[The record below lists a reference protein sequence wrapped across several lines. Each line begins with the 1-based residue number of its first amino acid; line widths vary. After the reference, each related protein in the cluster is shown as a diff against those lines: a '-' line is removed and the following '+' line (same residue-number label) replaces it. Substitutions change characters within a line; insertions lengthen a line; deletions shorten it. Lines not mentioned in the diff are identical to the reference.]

1 MPKIAKWWIS
11 LAKTKQTGFLSV
23 YSSFSFLSFPCSLGC
38 KVFEYLTR
46 PVYTCNIFL
55 CDWYGDFSTNFQIGF
70 REYQDFRSRGPFF
83 TRSGAVLTVR
93 TEFSFWYGFQ
103 YLRSCSCRLSFV
115 PRDEKKP
122 TTRLSSGTN
131 DYVNTKSHARK
142 KPLLAGCLR
151 KENDVLSCVNTIKF
165 YLLVRRCLR
174 SSAVIV

>member
-1 MPKIAKWWIS
+1 MQKIAKWWIS

-23 YSSFSFLSFPCSLGC
+23 YSSFSFLSFLCSLGC
-38 KVFEYLTR
+38 KIFEYLTR
-46 PVYTCNIFL
+46 PVYTCDIFL
-55 CDWYGDFSTNFQIGF
+55 CDWYGEFSTNFQI
-70 REYQDFRSRGPFF
+70 F

-93 TEFSFWYGFQ
+93 AEFSFWHGFQ

-122 TTRLSSGTN
+122 TTWLTSGTN

-165 YLLVRRCLR
+165 HSPEVLLP
-174 SSAVIV
+174 A